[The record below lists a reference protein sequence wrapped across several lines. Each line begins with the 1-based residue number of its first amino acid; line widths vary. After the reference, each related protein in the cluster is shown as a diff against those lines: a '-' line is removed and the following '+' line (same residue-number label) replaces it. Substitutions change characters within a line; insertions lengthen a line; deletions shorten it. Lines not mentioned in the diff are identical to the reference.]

1 MRDFAYKQN
10 ISHTGAMEKVISIER
25 EAFPKRRPHT
35 EIIGSGQKVNDIQIL
50 VLILYQERTFVR
62 R

>member
-1 MRDFAYKQN
+1 MRDFAYKQK

-35 EIIGSGQKVNDIQIL
+35 EIIGSGQIQ
-50 VLILYQERTFVR
+50 
-62 R
+62 